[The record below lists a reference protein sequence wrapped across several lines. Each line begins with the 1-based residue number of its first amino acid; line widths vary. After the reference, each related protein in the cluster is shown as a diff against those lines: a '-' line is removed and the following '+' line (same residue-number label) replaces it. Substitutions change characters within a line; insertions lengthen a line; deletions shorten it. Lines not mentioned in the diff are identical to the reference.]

1 MRSTWNIRDKV
12 CFSFPASGD
21 MRVKLNLNFS
31 ARNVCA
37 MRLKFEVMFLSS
49 FPLKQPVNDTHHFLS
64 ILISPLTFL
73 SLHAKKIGNK
83 HNFPIPSKP
92 IYFGIIYI
100 GGLTLFFEVCQAL
113 KTCII
118 VGDDKS
124 CWRFRVRR
132 SEMPVEFTRMLTLRK
147 EIILHD
153 FSAPIP
159 DFSSLFSNP

>member
-1 MRSTWNIRDKV
+1 MKSTWYIRDKV
-12 CFSFPASGD
+12 CFSCPASGY

-49 FPLKQPVNDTHHFLS
+49 FPLKQLVKESHHFLS
-64 ILISPLTFL
+64 ILICLLTSL
-73 SLHAKKIGNK
+73 SLHAQETGNK

-113 KTCII
+113 KIYII
-118 VGDDKS
+118 IGDNKS

-132 SEMPVEFTRMLTLRK
+132 SEMPVRIYQNAFLKKENHFTFP
-147 EIILHD
+147 H
-153 FSAPIP
+153 
-159 DFSSLFSNP
+159 